1 VSLKKIERAVKA
13 SEYNVPGTK
22 KSTYKFNG
30 FVVSPERISKGQLP
44 FFSSI
49 DCYLYIGDG
58 RVQFRA
64 TSGSASKPSWQGEI
78 SGSTAAGGKVGGGNV
93 NIYLKNNY
101 GEGMFRDSES
111 ELVNKV
117 NTPAFWTEF
126 YGMYK
131 KLFKSQNFI
140 KYNKSEMG
148 EMVSETDFKKLATAR
163 AKDTESFIISK
174 YMCMKMIDIMLSNL
188 TKLDS
193 FSTDIF
199 LYGASNTNQS
209 SYFVKIYE

>member
-1 VSLKKIERAVKA
+1 M
-13 SEYNVPGTK
+13 
-22 KSTYKFNG
+22 
-30 FVVSPERISKGQLP
+30 
-44 FFSSI
+44 
-49 DCYLYIGDG
+49 YIGDG

-101 GEGMFRDSES
+101 REGMFRDSES
-111 ELVNKV
+111 ELVSKV
-117 NTPAFWTEF
+117 NTPAFWTDF
-126 YGMYK
+126 YEMYK
-131 KLFKSQNFI
+131 KLFKNQNFI

-148 EMVSETDFKKLATAR
+148 EMVSESDFKKLAIAR